1 MTTLKTR
8 VTEFFSGTHEQLMNL
23 LGGTKQTETEDM
35 SGYTVA
41 ELKTIAKERGLTGYS
56 SLK

>member
-1 MTTLKTR
+1 
-8 VTEFFSGTHEQLMNL
+8 MNL

-56 SLK
+56 SLKKADLIELLNN